1 MPGEGYGVS
10 LATGRDEGP
19 GDTEASAERVE
30 VGASLR
36 ARADDEQGTVGVW
49 GELAGGEHGERG
61 RASRG
66 NHAAFEEAQTLPRR
80 RVHHHDL
87 ALYGRQI
94 TTRVLRVDRH
104 QLGDGD
110 LLISGGHDQQDAA
123 LLKGQGEAGR
133 SLQIVR
139 THGERDLANG
149 FGKGGIR

>member
-19 GDTEASAERVE
+19 GDAEARAERVE

-36 ARADDEQGTVGVW
+36 SRADDEQRTVGAR
-49 GELAGGEHGERG
+49 GELAGGEHGERRG
-61 RASRG
+61 APRG
-66 NHAAFEEAQTLPRR
+66 NHAAFEEAETLARR

-94 TTRVLRVDRH
+94 TTRVLRVDRD

-110 LLISGGHDQQDAA
+110 LRVSGGHDQQDAA

-133 SLQIVR
+133 GLQSSEPMASATSR
-139 THGERDLANG
+139 MESARAG
-149 FGKGGIR
+149 